1 MSFTDRLMVYLH
13 VAFAIFAI
21 GPVTIATMS
30 SPRYIRTRNVVVL
43 RYLLRITRIFGAVS
57 LGVLI
62 FGIAA
67 GQALNKLGKAWLT
80 VSMTLFVVALVL
92 LILIMR
98 DQRRAIAALETAAS
112 GGAAAGP
119 GTPAP
124 GGPGHPAPG
133 AAGQAPSAQA
143 AGTAPAAGTAGE
155 PQPAG
160 AGATADL
167 HAASVERGRIASMSG
182 VVSLIWLAILVL
194 MIWNS

>member
-13 VAFAIFAI
+13 VTFAIFAI

-67 GQALNKLGKAWLT
+67 GQALNKLGSAWLT

-92 LILIMR
+92 LVLIMR
-98 DQRRAIAALETAAS
+98 DQRRAITALEAA
-112 GGAAAGP
+112 GGSAAAGV
-119 GTPAP
+119 
-124 GGPGHPAPG
+124 
-133 AAGQAPSAQA
+133 SAQA
-143 AGTAPAAGTAGE
+143 PGEAGQPATGESEQPAPAAGTTT
-155 PQPAG
+155 PAG
-160 AGATADL
+160 HGQAAADTGAATGP
-167 HAASVERGRIASMSG
+167 AASVERGRIASMAG
-182 VVSLIWLAILVL
+182 FVSLIWLAILVL

>member
-67 GQALNKLGKAWLT
+67 GQALDKLGRAWLT

-92 LILIMR
+92 LVLIMR
-98 DQRRAIAALETAAS
+98 DQRRAIAALEAAEGDGARPTGS
-112 GGAAAGP
+112 GQP
-119 GTPAP
+119 P
-124 GGPGHPAPG
+124 GGE
-133 AAGQAPSAQA
+133 AGQAPSA
-143 AGTAPAAGTAGE
+143 PAGE

-160 AGATADL
+160 TSAAADVQ
-167 HAASVERGRIASMSG
+167 AASVERGRIASMAG
-182 VVSLIWLAILVL
+182 IVSLIWLAILVL

>member
-98 DQRRAIAALETAAS
+98 DQRRAIAALEAAAS
-112 GGAAAGP
+112 GGPQTAV
-119 GTPAP
+119 TDQHP
-124 GGPGHPAPG
+124 GGDE
-133 AAGQAPSAQA
+133 GQAPSA
-143 AGTAPAAGTAGE
+143 PAAGE
-155 PQPAG
+155 PQPTG
-160 AGATADL
+160 AGPPGEA
-167 HAASVERGRIASMSG
+167 HAATVERGRIASMAG
-182 VVSLIWLAILVL
+182 IVSLIWLAILVL